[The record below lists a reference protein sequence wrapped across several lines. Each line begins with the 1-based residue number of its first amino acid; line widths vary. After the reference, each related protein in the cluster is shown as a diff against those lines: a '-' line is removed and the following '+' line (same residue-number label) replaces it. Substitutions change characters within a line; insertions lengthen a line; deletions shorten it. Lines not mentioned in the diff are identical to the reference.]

1 MMAWAT
7 ALDEAG
13 DSDGARYLAQ
23 RLKEFRNEQAKEF
36 FAPCS
41 AVASAASAASA
52 PPFQCLEP
60 STPLDYK
67 RFR

>member
-1 MMAWAT
+1 MMAWAK

-13 DSDGARYLAQ
+13 DSEGARYLAQ

-36 FAPCS
+36 FAPCGEP
-41 AVASAASAASA
+41 ASAASA
-52 PPFQCLEP
+52 PLFQCLEP
-60 STPLDYK
+60 SAPLDYK